1 MSDRGKQRKLI
12 MRITA
17 VILTIVMTCISYFTA
32 LLFSNAAEGHV
43 QRLLNDSDYYKTQ
56 AECIERRLSGITKKA
71 GLPESVYKG
80 IFETEEIINITKEYT
95 ANRLKGYD
103 GSINQEAVKE
113 RIRANLYTY
122 LESEGISKA
131 SISTEALNQYLSQA
145 GSIYEQTVN
154 NAFVLNYSSIR
165 HQMIESIL
173 TALAALL
180 VCAVLCIIFIYKMTK
195 MRRKTLSYVNRV
207 LIASVIL
214 TAIPSLVC
222 LQSELYKK
230 ITFSPSYMENFV
242 HAYVNYI
249 FAAAIL
255 ISAFWIILAVVLGV
269 AILRIKHRK
278 SR

>member
-17 VILTIVMTCISYFTA
+17 VILTIVMTCISYFA
-32 LLFSNAAEGHV
+32 AMLLGNASEGRV
-43 QRLLNDSDYYKTQ
+43 RRLLNDSDYYKAQ

-71 GLPESVYKG
+71 ELPESVYKG

-173 TALAALL
+173 IALAALL

-195 MRRKTLSYVNRV
+195 MRRKTLSYMNRV

-222 LQSELYKK
+222 IQSELYKK

-242 HAYVNYI
+242 HAYVDHI

-255 ISAFWIILAVVLGV
+255 ISAFWIILAVVLG
-269 AILRIKHRK
+269 AAMFKIKHRK